1 MALGKSLSYIIQLL
15 NPEVIVLSG
24 SVAKANQFVLI
35 PIQQALNK
43 YCIEKIS
50 SNSEII
56 ISDLADNA
64 GLMGVTATLYQK
76 IFSDMI
82 T

>member
-1 MALGKSLSYIIQLL
+1 MALGKGLSYIIQLL

-24 SVAKANQFVLI
+24 NLSKANQFVLT
-35 PIQQALNK
+35 PIQQSLNK

-50 SNSEII
+50 SNSEVV
-56 ISDLADNA
+56 ISELDEKS
-64 GLMGVTATLYQK
+64 GLLGVAATLYQK

-82 T
+82 I